1 MPQRR
6 PEGYDQL
13 KAFFS
18 SSSSIFEGCSQKPF
32 AASKQRSI
40 EPPPLQRHRGR
51 GRLGCSYVTLRAR
64 LDQFTGTTPQMN
76 ISAQIQAH
84 LRYPRLQLVAL
95 LEFLEMGRGVPLVQ
109 HEINDHSSTLVSGEK
124 RIKASKNPPFAPRNP
139 NRKCPTRR
147 NISLNCYNT
156 VTQYLYG
163 LLGVTSV
170 AWVRPAEYFGGPGC
184 FFNGLQFKSVNS
196 TIHRLKTSSSVD
208 DHRRVR
214 RRFEYA
220 GFPPHPG
227 HQ

>member
-1 MPQRR
+1 MQATRLRSRR
-6 PEGYDQL
+6 MALHPAAIRQVL
-13 KAFFS
+13 
-18 SSSSIFEGCSQKPF
+18 KPF
-32 AASKQRSI
+32 R
-40 EPPPLQRHRGR
+40 
-51 GRLGCSYVTLRAR
+51 
-64 LDQFTGTTPQMN
+64 
-76 ISAQIQAH
+76 
-84 LRYPRLQLVAL
+84 VAL
-95 LEFLEMGRGVPLVQ
+95 TGGRSKMFIGDAAERSTPG
-109 HEINDHSSTLVSGEK
+109 STLVSGEK

-170 AWVRPAEYFGGPGC
+170 AWVRPADYFGGPGC